1 MQIGLHKAKQCH
13 GADTRH
19 LKSAC
24 LGVDNLNIA
33 LRFPIAHY
41 QFIIV
46 TLFLEMAPVCLLIMS
61 LCLTIVALFS

>member
-1 MQIGLHKAKQCH
+1 MQIGLYKAKQCH
-13 GADTRH
+13 AADIRH

-24 LGVDNLNIA
+24 LGVVHLNIS

-41 QFIIV
+41 QCIIA
-46 TLFLEMAPVCLLIMS
+46 TLILEMAPVCLLIVN